1 MRFRSINLCELSI
14 LVILSS
20 AFGAS
25 ALAAARSPVPDNM
38 GGGLRQLVEEQQ
50 TGVAMTSSASASAV
64 LEPRVLRDEQSRVL
78 VNVWLDG
85 KRSLSDVHTSLSA
98 LGANVSAELS

>member
-50 TGVAMTSSASASAV
+50 TGVAMTSSASAV
-64 LEPRVLRDEQSRVL
+64 LEPLVLRDEQSRVL

-85 KRSLSDVHTSLSA
+85 KRSLSDVRNSLSA
-98 LGANVSAELS
+98 LGA